1 MWRPDVVNNTQA
13 IRCFILLKLNIYT
26 HNEHNAVN
34 NVLLIAYGHNSSR
47 IITLNRR
54 NAVDV
59 IPSGLIY
66 LVQKQ
71 ETVRSMSILKHSEA
85 IIKVQDNIVSL
96 FTGFT
101 CPADKTEKIKIQA
114 KLDDKIWKDFIIA
127 RHNMQVPAE
136 WIESNPTSLINF
148 D

>member
-1 MWRPDVVNNTQA
+1 M
-13 IRCFILLKLNIYT
+13 LKLNIYT
-26 HNEHNAVN
+26 HNEHNTLN
-34 NVLLIAYGHNSSR
+34 NILLIAYGQNSSR

-59 IPSGLIY
+59 IPSGLVY

-71 ETVRSMSILKHSEA
+71 ETLRSMSILKHGEA

-96 FTGFT
+96 FTTFT
-101 CPADKTEKIKIQA
+101 CPADKSEKIKIQA
-114 KLDDKIWKDFIIA
+114 KLDDKIWKDFIIS
-127 RHNMQVPAE
+127 RHNTQVPAK
-136 WIESNPTSLINF
+136 WIASNPTSLINF